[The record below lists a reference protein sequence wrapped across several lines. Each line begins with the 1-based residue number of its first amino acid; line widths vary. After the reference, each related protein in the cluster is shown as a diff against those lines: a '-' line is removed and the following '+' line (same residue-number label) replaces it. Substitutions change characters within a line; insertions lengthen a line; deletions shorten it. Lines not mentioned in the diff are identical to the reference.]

1 MFSVILLAA
10 FVSVLVFENRIGVK
24 PLWSY
29 TSYVFALLILVAIVI
44 VTIRITINS
53 TLSIKIVS
61 YFLLVTV
68 IPITIIA
75 FAGQAIIKGSIEKVI
90 RRSIHGIAHQTAM
103 NYDLFIHENLNK
115 LRIEA
120 NIPDFCEF
128 LLIASH
134 DPSFKEKEKRIN
146 AILGTLKRHDPIYI
160 QYYALL
166 NLEGRVV
173 TDTRGIG
180 DNTDYSSELHFVT
193 PIRTGLPYVSDILP
207 SHRVDKPMLYFSSA
221 VRDQEGRI
229 AGVLT
234 LCYDATILQKILV
247 RNTARE
253 ELPMSIYLIDD
264 LNVMLCH
271 NQQRNDNFTLL
282 YNIDSSTMSVHS
294 GAIRYYKRNP
304 EHFSDSTF
312 LEGLSSGSDF
322 FNGKIVKNSP
332 ETELFTQ
339 VSLSYKP
346 WKVVVG
352 YSETDIKA
360 AQYRQMLLY
369 IVLFMVTITL
379 TIMVALLLSRRLV
392 SNINSISQFAANMQ
406 RGDYSGI
413 ELVSKDEFAE
423 LGRQLNDMMRSVDTY
438 QKRLRES
445 NQRLQQLLDTIPDAV
460 FAFNEQGNIFEW
472 NMQFAQIFGYERQ
485 DGVTVSVQDVV
496 REFQSDASKHL
507 LVTIR
512 EGYFEE
518 ECSAIHRGGR
528 TFPVLIRISR
538 FEFVNM
544 VGFLAVV
551 TDISARRIAEEMRR
565 EADKFN
571 EILFSNTSIAMV
583 VMDEK
588 GRFVRCN
595 SYAIHLYGFDS
606 VEQVLGKSPV
616 DVSAPRQYDGSESGY
631 LVKQIVDEVLE
642 RWTPKEFEWLHQK
655 PWGEQWDG
663 YIVLYPFY
671 HQGKRMLYFTLQD
684 FTLRKKSE
692 EALRQSEEKY
702 RQLFEVESDAIL
714 LYDYTTGSILDVNM
728 AAIRLYNYSKEDFI
742 QLHFNDLLAGG
753 TAEDSS
759 AMLWHRKFQGE
770 AFPVELSRSFFTWG
784 GRRVCIAAVRDISQR
799 VRYEN
804 ELMAAKEK
812 AEESDRLKTSFLANI
827 SHEIRTPMNGIMGF
841 AELLLNNKYSD
852 EEIKYFSEIIYSGCT
867 QLLNLIND
875 IINISQIESGQ
886 VRINY
891 TPTDIGKVVLDI
903 QELYRPSASRKGI
916 ELRVQ
921 LPDKQLV
928 VESDETKLRQI
939 LSNLVN
945 NAIKFTDEGVVEL
958 GCSVNE
964 VSIDFFVRDQG
975 VGIDP
980 SDQEV
985 IFERFRQGHTGSGR
999 SYGGTGLGL
1008 AICKSLVEM
1017 LGGTIWVE
1025 SKVGEGSL
1033 FRFTLPKKTVMGI
1046 PETTSAVHSP
1056 ADAKLAGKRVLIV
1069 EDEETNTYYLVNA
1082 LEPIG
1087 IQCVLARNGEEAV
1100 DIIHRGEP
1108 VDLILMDMKMPV
1120 MDGFEATSIIRKMR
1134 PWLPV
1139 IAQTAYAMAEE
1150 KAKAI
1155 RAGCVDYITKPI
1167 ELKKLISLLS
1177 VHLGSN

>member
-1 MFSVILLAA
+1 MYGI
-10 FVSVLVFENRIGVK
+10 
-24 PLWSY
+24 
-29 TSYVFALLILVAIVI
+29 ALLILAAIV
-44 VTIRITINS
+44 VTATRITINAA
-53 TLSIKIVS
+53 LSIKIVS

-68 IPITIIA
+68 IPITIVA
-75 FAGQAIIKGSIEKVI
+75 FVGQAIIKSSIDKVI
-90 RRSIHGIAHQTAM
+90 RSSIHGIAHQTAM
-103 NYDLFIHENLNK
+103 SYDLFMHENLNK

-120 NIPDFCEF
+120 NIPDFVEF
-128 LLIASH
+128 LQTTGNAAAH
-134 DPSFKEKEKRIN
+134 KGKEKRVN
-146 AILGTLKRHDPIYI
+146 VILGTLKRHDPIYI

-166 NLEGRVV
+166 NLQGRVV
-173 TDTRGIG
+173 ADTRGTG
-180 DNTDYSSELHFVT
+180 YNTDYSGEQYFVT
-193 PIRTGLPYVSDILP
+193 PIQTGLPYVSDILR
-207 SHRVDKPMLYFSSA
+207 SYRADKPVLYFSSA
-221 VRDQEGRI
+221 VRDQEGNV
-229 AGVLT
+229 AGVLA
-234 LCYDATILQKILV
+234 LCYDATILKKILA
-247 RNTARE
+247 RNTERE
-253 ELPMSIYLIDD
+253 ELTMNIYLIDD
-264 LNVMLCH
+264 LNIMLCH

-282 YNIDSSTMSVHS
+282 SHIDSSTIYTHS
-294 GAIRYYKRNP
+294 GAVRYYKRNP

-312 LEGLSSGSDF
+312 LEGLNSGSDY
-322 FNGKIVKNSP
+322 FNGKILKNSLD
-332 ETELFTQ
+332 TELFTQ

-346 WKVVVG
+346 WRVVVG

-369 IVLFMVTITL
+369 IVLFMVTIAL
-379 TIMVALLLSRRLV
+379 TISVALLLSRRLV

-406 RGDYSGI
+406 RGDYTGI
-413 ELVSKDEFAE
+413 ELVTKDEFAE
-423 LGRQLNDMMRSVDTY
+423 LGRQLNEMMRSVDTY
-438 QKRLRES
+438 QKQLRES

-460 FAFNEQGNIFEW
+460 FAFNEQGHIFEW
-472 NMQFAQIFGYERQ
+472 NRQFVHLFGYERH
-485 DGVTVSVQDVV
+485 GWVALSIQDVI
-496 REFQSDASKHL
+496 REFRIDASKQL
-507 LVTIR
+507 LVSVR

-518 ECSAIHRGGR
+518 ECTAIHQGGR
-528 TFPVLIRISR
+528 IFPVLIRISR

-583 VMDEK
+583 VMDEM

-595 SYAIHLYGFDS
+595 SYAIRLYGFDS

-631 LVKQIVDEVLE
+631 SARQIIDEVLE
-642 RWTPKEFEWLHQK
+642 RWEPKEFEWLHQR

-663 YIVLYPFY
+663 LVVLYPFY

-728 AAIRLYNYSKEDFI
+728 AAIRLYNYPKADFTRMN
-742 QLHFNDLLAGG
+742 FNDLLAEGAAGG
-753 TAEDSS
+753 GS
-759 AMLWHRKFQGE
+759 AMLWHRKYQGE
-770 AFPVELSRSFFTWG
+770 VFPVELSRSFFTWG

-804 ELMAAKEK
+804 ELMAAKER
-812 AEESDRLKTSFLANI
+812 AEEADRLKTSFLANI

-875 IINISQIESGQ
+875 IINISQIESGH

-891 TPTDIGKVVLDI
+891 TPTDISKVILDI
-903 QELYRPSASRKGI
+903 QELFRPSASRKGI

-921 LPDKQLV
+921 LPDKQLE

-958 GCSVNE
+958 GCSAND

-975 VGIDP
+975 IGIDP
-980 SDQEV
+980 NDQEV
-985 IFERFRQGHTGSGR
+985 IFERFRQAHTGLSR

-1008 AICKSLVEM
+1008 TICKSLVEM

-1033 FRFTLPKKTVMGI
+1033 FRFTLPKRLVPSITRM
-1046 PETTSAVHSP
+1046 PSEVHGP

-1069 EDEETNTYYLVNA
+1069 EDEEVNTYYLVNA
-1082 LEPIG
+1082 LEPMG
-1087 IQCVLARNGEEAV
+1087 IQCALARNGVEAV
-1100 DIIHRGEP
+1100 DFIHRGEP
-1108 VDLILMDMKMPV
+1108 VDLVLMDMKMPV

-1155 RAGCVDYITKPI
+1155 GVGCVDYITKPI
-1167 ELKKLISLLS
+1167 ELKKLISVIS
-1177 VHLGSN
+1177 RHLIGS